1 MSIIDRYILR
11 QVLPPMLLALLV
23 FTFVLLIPGLIE
35 HAEAFIAKGVSPM
48 VVGTAML
55 TLVPSALALT
65 IPMSVL
71 VGLLVA
77 LARLSSD
84 REFVAMQACGISLV
98 RLLRPVGLVSIMAWA
113 ATSYVYLV
121 AVPES
126 NQRFREIAF
135 NVLASKAEGE
145 VRSRA
150 FFDEF
155 PNLVLYVQ
163 EIPANGLG
171 WNGVFLSDRRPNTPS
186 AVYVARHGRV
196 AIDRQKQTVE
206 MLLENGARHTTDPK
220 GAYEVFQFDRLVI
233 GLDPETYFPR
243 QGPQKGVNEL
253 TIAELQQRIRE
264 LERQGQSPH
273 NERMKIQQKF
283 SIPVACLVFGLI
295 GIALGATN
303 RRDGALGSFVQ
314 GLVVIF
320 LYYVPMYLGPA
331 LTKGGLI
338 PPWLAAWLPNIILG
352 VVGLLLF
359 RWRGRS
365 ADRPLR
371 IPLPSW
377 RRSAAGTPDSAWEPR
392 YGSVASGNTG
402 PVRLLDRYVASAYI
416 RVFGLAT
423 LALAGIFYIS
433 TFLDLSDKVFKGD
446 ATWGMLGTYFVYIT
460 PQYAYYI
467 LPLAVLLAA
476 LVTIGVLTKNNE
488 LVVMKACGISLY
500 RVAVPMLVCAAV
512 TGTLLFALGESIL
525 GPANRRAERLR
536 GIIRTGVAPTAISTR
551 QWIAG
556 ERGEI
561 YNYTYADPATQA
573 LLQVSIFSL
582 NEDRSRL
589 VARSFADRALPR
601 GPDTDHWTLEHG
613 WRREFRADG
622 AAAQFAAFESSAGRM
637 AQPSVFATD
646 EPDAR
651 FMGYRQLQGYADRL
665 RASGLDVLGLE
676 VALARKLSFPFVT
689 IIMTLI
695 AVPFAVLTGHR
706 GAMAGIGVGIGLAMT
721 YWTTI
726 SVCAAMGAGGMMPPT
741 IAAWAPNAIFG
752 AGAAYLLLSVRT

>member
-1 MSIIDRYILR
+1 MNIIDRYVLR

-48 VVGTAML
+48 VVANAML

-77 LARLSSD
+77 FARLSAD
-84 REFVAMQACGISLV
+84 REFVAMQACGLSLV
-98 RLLRPVGLVSIMAWA
+98 RLLRPVGLVSVLAWA

-121 AVPES
+121 AVPDS
-126 NQRFREIAF
+126 NQAFREIAF

-145 VRSRA
+145 VRPRA

-155 PNLVLYVQ
+155 PNLVLYV
-163 EIPANGLG
+163 EDIPADGLG

-196 AIDRQKQTVE
+196 AIDREKQTVE

-220 GAYEVFQFDRLVI
+220 GSYEVFQFDRLVI

-253 TIAELQQRIRE
+253 TIAELRQRIAE
-264 LERQGQSPH
+264 LERQGQVAH
-273 NERMKIQQKF
+273 NERMKIHQKF

-295 GIALGATN
+295 GIALGASN
-303 RRDGALGSFVQ
+303 RRGGALGSFAQ
-314 GLVVIF
+314 GLMVIF

-338 PPWLAAWLPNIILG
+338 APWLAAWLPNIVLG

-371 IPLPSW
+371 IPLPRW
-377 RRSAAGTPDSAWEPR
+377 RGAAAGADRAR
-392 YGSVASGNTG
+392 ARRLGSVAAASTG

-416 RVFGLAT
+416 RVFVLAT
-423 LALAGIFYIS
+423 LGLAGIFYIS
-433 TFLDLSDKVFKGD
+433 TFLDLSDKVFKRD
-446 ATWGMLGTYFVYIT
+446 ATWTMLGTYFVYIT

-476 LVTIGVLTKNNE
+476 LVTVGVLTKNNE

-500 RVAVPMLVCAAV
+500 RVAVPMLVCAAA
-512 TGTLLFALGESIL
+512 TGALLFALEESIL
-525 GPANRRAERLR
+525 GPANRHAERLR
-536 GIIRTGVAPTAISTR
+536 SIMRSGVASTFVSTR

-561 YNYTYADPATQA
+561 YNYTYADPATRA

-582 NEDRSRL
+582 SEDRSRL
-589 VARSFADRALPR
+589 VARTVADRAVPR
-601 GPDTDHWTLEHG
+601 GADTDHWTLEHG
-613 WRREFRADG
+613 WRRDFRADG
-622 AAAQFAAFESSAGRM
+622 AAAQFAAFETRAGRM
-637 AQPSVFATD
+637 AQPSVFVAD

-651 FMGYRQLQGYADRL
+651 FMGYRQLRVYADRL

-741 IAAWAPNAIFG
+741 MAAWAPNAIFG

>member
-1 MSIIDRYILR
+1 MSIIDRYVLR
-11 QVLPPMLLALLV
+11 QLLPPMLLALLV

-35 HAEAFIAKGVSPM
+35 HAEAFIAKGVTPM

-55 TLVPSALALT
+55 TLVPAALALT

-77 LARLSSD
+77 FARLSSD
-84 REFVAMQACGISLV
+84 REFVAMQACGLSLV
-98 RLLRPVGLVSIMAWA
+98 RLLRPVGLVAVLAWA

-126 NQRFREIAF
+126 NQAFREIAF

-145 VRSRA
+145 VRPRA

-163 EIPANGLG
+163 DVPATGGG
-171 WNGVFLSDRRPNTPS
+171 WNGVFMSDRRGGSS

-196 AIDRQKQTVE
+196 AIDRQKRTVE
-206 MLLENGARHTTDPK
+206 MLLESGARHTTDAK

-243 QGPQKGVNEL
+243 EGPQKGVNEL
-253 TIAELQQRIRE
+253 TIAELRQRIDE
-264 LERQGQSPH
+264 LQKQGQSPH
-273 NERMKIQQKF
+273 NEQMKIHQKF

-295 GIALGATN
+295 GIALGASN
-303 RRDGALGSFVQ
+303 RRDGALGSFAQ

-338 PPWLAAWLPNIILG
+338 SPWLAAWLPNIVLG
-352 VVGLLLF
+352 IVGLFLF
-359 RWRGRS
+359 RWRGRA

-371 IPLPSW
+371 IPLPKW
-377 RRSAAGTPDSAWEPR
+377 RRLGAAGTGTRGYGHVAAGSA
-392 YGSVASGNTG
+392 G
-402 PVRLLDRYVASAYI
+402 PVRLLDRYVASAYV
-416 RVFGLAT
+416 RVFGLAA

-446 ATWGMLGTYFVYIT
+446 ATWRMLGTYFVYIT

-488 LVVMKACGISLY
+488 LIVMKACGISLY

-512 TGTLLFALGESIL
+512 TGSLLFALEESVL
-525 GPANRRAERLR
+525 GAANREAERLR
-536 GIIRTGVAPTAISTR
+536 SIIRSGVAYTGVANR

-556 ERGEI
+556 DRGEI
-561 YNYTYADPATQA
+561 YNYTYADPASKS
-573 LLQVSIFSL
+573 LLQVSIFGL
-582 NEDRSRL
+582 NADRSRL
-589 VARSFADRALPR
+589 VSRTFADRAVPSGSDSDR
-601 GPDTDHWTLEHG
+601 WTLERG
-613 WRREFRADG
+613 WRREFRPDG
-622 AAAQFAAFESSAGRM
+622 AAAQFTSFESQSRHMTRPA
-637 AQPSVFATD
+637 VFVAD
-646 EPDAR
+646 QPDAR
-651 FMGYRQLQGYADRL
+651 FMGYRQLKVYADEL
-665 RASGLDVLGLE
+665 RRSGLDVLGLE

-689 IIMTLI
+689 VIMTLI

>member
-1 MSIIDRYILR
+1 MSIIDRYVLR

-48 VVGTAML
+48 VVAKAML

-77 LARLSSD
+77 FARLSSD
-84 REFVAMQACGISLV
+84 REFVAMQACGLSLV
-98 RLLRPVGLVSIMAWA
+98 RLLRPVGLVSILAWG

-126 NQRFREIAF
+126 NQAFREIAF

-145 VRSRA
+145 VRPRA

-163 EIPANGLG
+163 DIPADGAG

-220 GAYEVFQFDRLVI
+220 GPYEVFQFDRLVI

-253 TIAELQQRIRE
+253 TIAELRQRIGE

-273 NERMKIQQKF
+273 NERMKIHQKF

-303 RRDGALGSFVQ
+303 RRDGALGSFVL
-314 GLVVIF
+314 GLAVIF

-338 PPWLAAWLPNIILG
+338 APWLAAWLPNIVLG
-352 VVGLLLF
+352 MVGLLLF

-371 IPLPSW
+371 IPLPRW
-377 RRSAAGTPDSAWEPR
+377 RGAAASERRRERG
-392 YGSVASGNTG
+392 YGSVASARTG

-416 RVFGLAT
+416 RVFGLAA

-446 ATWGMLGTYFVYIT
+446 ATWRMLGTYFVYIT

-500 RVAVPMLVCAAV
+500 RVAVPMLVCAAA
-512 TGTLLFALGESIL
+512 TGALLFALEESFL

-536 GIIRTGVAPTAISTR
+536 SIIRSGVATTAVSTR
-551 QWIAG
+551 QWVAG

-561 YNYTYADPATQA
+561 YNYTYADPATKA

-589 VARSFADRALPR
+589 VARTSADRAVPS
-601 GPDTDHWTLEHG
+601 GADTDHWTLEHG
-613 WRREFRADG
+613 WRRDFRADG
-622 AAAQFAAFESSAGRM
+622 GAAQFAAFETRPGRM
-637 AQPSVFATD
+637 APPSVFVTD

-651 FMGYRQLQGYADRL
+651 FMGYRQLRVYADRL

>member
-1 MSIIDRYILR
+1 MSIIDRYVLR

-35 HAEAFIAKGVSPM
+35 HAEAFIAKGVSPT
-48 VVGTAML
+48 VVATAML

-77 LARLSSD
+77 FARLSTD
-84 REFVAMQACGISLV
+84 REFVAMQACGLSLV
-98 RLLRPVGLVSIMAWA
+98 RLLRPVGLVAVLAWA

-121 AVPES
+121 AVPDS
-126 NQRFREIAF
+126 NQAFREIAF

-145 VRSRA
+145 VRPRT

-163 EIPANGLG
+163 DVPTSGG
-171 WNGVFLSDRRPNTPS
+171 WNGVFMSDRRPGSRS

-196 AIDRQKQTVE
+196 AIDRQKRTVE
-206 MLLENGARHTTDPK
+206 MLLESGARHTIDEK
-220 GAYEVFQFDRLVI
+220 GVYEVFQFERLVI
-233 GLDPETYFPR
+233 SLDSETYFPR

-253 TIAELQQRIRE
+253 TIAELRQRIAE
-264 LERQGQSPH
+264 LEREGQSPH

-283 SIPVACLVFGLI
+283 SIPVACLVFALI

-303 RRDGALGSFVQ
+303 RRDGALGSFAL

-352 VVGLLLF
+352 IVGLLLF

-371 IPLPSW
+371 IPLPKFG
-377 RRSAAGTPDSAWEPR
+377 AGRVGSR
-392 YGSVASGNTG
+392 GYGSVAPAATG
-402 PVRLLDRYVASAYI
+402 PVRLLDRYVASAYT
-416 RVFGLAT
+416 RVFILAVMG
-423 LALAGIFYIS
+423 LAGIFYIS
-433 TFLDLSDKVFKGD
+433 TFLDLSDKVFKGE
-446 ATWGMLGTYFVYIT
+446 ATWSMLGTYFLYIT

-476 LVTIGVLTKNNE
+476 LVTVGVLTKNNE

-500 RVAVPMLVCAAV
+500 RVAVPMLVCAAAS
-512 TGTLLFALGESIL
+512 GALLFALEESIL
-525 GPANRRAERLR
+525 GPANRRAENLR
-536 GIIRTGVAPTAISTR
+536 SLIRSGVPASSISTR
-551 QWIAG
+551 QWVAG
-556 ERGEI
+556 DRGEI
-561 YNYTYADPATQA
+561 YNYTFADRATQA
-573 LLQVSIFSL
+573 LLQVSVFAL
-582 NEDRSRL
+582 NDDRSKLESRT
-589 VARSFADRALPR
+589 FAERAIPNAAS
-601 GPDTDHWTLEHG
+601 TDQWTLENG
-613 WRREFRADG
+613 WRRDFRNDG
-622 AAAQFAAFESSAGRM
+622 GAGQVAPFERQPRRLS
-637 AQPSVFATD
+637 QPSVFVTD

-651 FMGYRQLQGYADRL
+651 FMGYRQLRVYADRL

-695 AVPFAVLTGHR
+695 AVPFAVLTGHH
-706 GAMAGIGVGIGLAMT
+706 GAMAGIGVGMGLAMT

>member
-1 MSIIDRYILR
+1 MSIIDRYVLR
-11 QVLPPMLLALLV
+11 QILPPMLLALLV

-48 VVGTAML
+48 VVARAML

-77 LARLSSD
+77 FARLSSD
-84 REFVAMQACGISLV
+84 REFVAMQACGLSLV
-98 RLLRPVGLVSIMAWA
+98 RLLRPVGLVSILAWA

-126 NQRFREIAF
+126 NQAFREIAF

-145 VRSRA
+145 VRPRA

-163 EIPANGLG
+163 DIPADGLG
-171 WNGVFLSDRRPNTPS
+171 WNGVFLSDRRPNSPS

-196 AIDRQKQTVE
+196 AIDREKQTVE
-206 MLLENGARHTTDPK
+206 MLLESGARHTTDPK

-253 TIAELQQRIRE
+253 TIAELRQRISE

-273 NERMKIQQKF
+273 NEQMKIHQKF

-303 RRDGALGSFVQ
+303 RRDGALGSFAL

-338 PPWLAAWLPNIILG
+338 APWLAAWLPNIVLG

-371 IPLPSW
+371 IPLPQW
-377 RRSAAGTPDSAWEPR
+377 RGFGTMGGRARKPAASAA
-392 YGSVASGNTG
+392 ASSGLL
-402 PVRLLDRYVASAYI
+402 RLLDRYVASAYI

-423 LALAGIFYIS
+423 LGLAGIFYIS

-446 ATWGMLGTYFVYIT
+446 ATWAMLGTYFVYIT

-467 LPLAVLLAA
+467 LPLGVLLAT
-476 LVTIGVLTKNNE
+476 LVTVGVLTKNNE

-500 RVAVPMLVCAAV
+500 RVAVPILVCAAI
-512 TGTLLFALGESIL
+512 TGTLLFTLEESFL

-536 GIIRTGVAPTAISTR
+536 SIIRSGVATTAVSTR
-551 QWIAG
+551 QWVAG

-561 YNYTYADPATQA
+561 YNYTYADPATKA

-589 VARSFADRALPR
+589 VSRTFADRAVP
-601 GPDTDHWTLEHG
+601 GGAETDHWTLNHG
-613 WRREFRADG
+613 WRRDFAADG
-622 AAAQFAAFESSAGRM
+622 AAAQFAAFETKPGRL
-637 AQPSVFATD
+637 AQPAVFVSD

-651 FMGYRQLQGYADRL
+651 FMGYRQMRLYTDRL

>member
-1 MSIIDRYILR
+1 MSIIDRYVLR
-11 QVLPPMLLALLV
+11 QVLAPMLLALLV

-35 HAEAFIAKGVSPM
+35 HAEAFIAKGVSPA
-48 VVGTAML
+48 VVATAML

-84 REFVAMQACGISLV
+84 REFVAMQACGLSLV
-98 RLLRPVGLVSIMAWA
+98 RLLRPVGLVSILAWA

-126 NQRFREIAF
+126 NQAFREIAF

-145 VRSRA
+145 VRPRA

-163 EIPANGLG
+163 DVPASGLG
-171 WNGVFLSDRRPNTPS
+171 WNGVFMSDRRPGAPQ
-186 AVYVARHGRV
+186 AVYVAKHGRV
-196 AIDRQKQTVE
+196 AINRQRRTVE
-206 MLLENGARHTTDPK
+206 MLLEDGARHTTDAK

-253 TIAELQQRIRE
+253 TIAELRQKIGE
-264 LERQGQSPH
+264 MDAQGQSTH
-273 NERMKIQQKF
+273 NERMKIHQKF

-338 PPWLAAWLPNIILG
+338 APWLAAWLPNIVLG
-352 VVGLLLF
+352 VVGLMLF

-371 IPLPSW
+371 IPLPQW
-377 RRSAAGTPDSAWEPR
+377 RRPGAGRASR
-392 YGSVASGNTG
+392 GYGSVAASGAG
-402 PVRLLDRYVASAYI
+402 PVRLLDRYVASAYV
-416 RVFGLAT
+416 RVFALAT

-446 ATWGMLGTYFVYIT
+446 ATWAMLGTYFVYIS

-512 TGTLLFALGESIL
+512 TGALLFALEESIL

-536 GIIRTGVAPTAISTR
+536 SIIRSGVPNTAVSTR
-551 QWIAG
+551 QWVAG
-556 ERGEI
+556 ERDEI
-561 YNYTYADPATQA
+561 YNFTYADPATQA
-573 LLQVSIFSL
+573 LLQVSVFGLSS
-582 NEDRSRL
+582 DRSRL
-589 VARSFADRALPR
+589 VSRTAAERAVPA
-601 GPDTDHWTLEHG
+601 GAGSDHWTLERG
-613 WRREFRADG
+613 WRRDFRADG
-622 AAAQFAAFESSAGRM
+622 HAETFAPFDSQKRRLTEPAVFVAD
-637 AQPSVFATD
+637 QPDS
-646 EPDAR
+646 R
-651 FMGYRQLQGYADRL
+651 FMGYRQLRVYAERL

-726 SVCAAMGAGGMMPPT
+726 SVCAAMGAGGMMPPA

>member
-1 MSIIDRYILR
+1 MSIIDRYVLR
-11 QVLPPMLLALLV
+11 QLLPPMLLALLV

-35 HAEAFIAKGVSPM
+35 HAEAFIAKGVTPM

-55 TLVPSALALT
+55 TLVPAALALT

-77 LARLSSD
+77 FARLSSD
-84 REFVAMQACGISLV
+84 REFVAMQACGLSLV
-98 RLLRPVGLVSIMAWA
+98 RLLRPVGLVAVLAWA

-126 NQRFREIAF
+126 NQAFREIAF

-145 VRSRA
+145 VRPRA

-163 EIPANGLG
+163 DVPATGGG
-171 WNGVFLSDRRPNTPS
+171 WNGVFMSDRRGGSS

-196 AIDRQKQTVE
+196 AIDRQKRTVE
-206 MLLENGARHTTDPK
+206 MLLESGARHTTDAK

-243 QGPQKGVNEL
+243 EGPQKGVNEL
-253 TIAELQQRIRE
+253 TIAELRQRIDE
-264 LERQGQSPH
+264 LQKQGQSPH
-273 NERMKIQQKF
+273 NEQMKIHQKF

-295 GIALGATN
+295 GIALGASN
-303 RRDGALGSFVQ
+303 RRDGALGSFAQ

-338 PPWLAAWLPNIILG
+338 SPWLAAWLPNIVLG
-352 VVGLLLF
+352 IVGLFLF
-359 RWRGRS
+359 RWRGRA

-371 IPLPSW
+371 IPLPKW
-377 RRSAAGTPDSAWEPR
+377 RRLGAAGTGTRGYGHVAAGSA
-392 YGSVASGNTG
+392 G
-402 PVRLLDRYVASAYI
+402 PVRLLDRYVASAYV
-416 RVFGLAT
+416 RVFGLAA

-446 ATWGMLGTYFVYIT
+446 ATWRMLGTYFVYIT

-488 LVVMKACGISLY
+488 LIVMKACGISLY

-512 TGTLLFALGESIL
+512 TGSLLFALEESVL
-525 GPANRRAERLR
+525 GAANREAERLR
-536 GIIRTGVAPTAISTR
+536 SIIRSGVAYTGVANR
-551 QWIAG
+551 QWS
-556 ERGEI
+556 
-561 YNYTYADPATQA
+561 D
-573 LLQVSIFSL
+573 S
-582 NEDRSRL
+582 DR
-589 VARSFADRALPR
+589 
-601 GPDTDHWTLEHG
+601 WTLERG
-613 WRREFRADG
+613 WRREFRPDG
-622 AAAQFAAFESSAGRM
+622 AAAQFTSFESQSRHMTRPA
-637 AQPSVFATD
+637 VFVAD
-646 EPDAR
+646 QPDAR
-651 FMGYRQLQGYADRL
+651 FMGYRQLKVYADEL
-665 RASGLDVLGLE
+665 RRSGLDVLGLE

-689 IIMTLI
+689 VIMTLI